1 MLVAYFC
8 IKVFFINFA
17 VSTAKFV
24 SINLAA
30 DSNSIEASAL
40 AAFWN
45 PPTEVKWPD
54 TWPSEVC
61 ISPIAVSAVEFEPV
75 ASDTFVA
82 VIPAVVFIVVVLPS
96 ASLVTPKVFALVPR
110 IAMLWN
116 FAEDTIASMESLTE
130 IASAFNAAVSDAS
143 FV

>member
-1 MLVAYFC
+1 M
-8 IKVFFINFA
+8 
-17 VSTAKFV
+17 
-24 SINLAA
+24 
-30 DSNSIEASAL
+30 
-40 AAFWN
+40 
-45 PPTEVKWPD
+45 
-54 TWPSEVC
+54 
-61 ISPIAVSAVEFEPV
+61 

-116 FAEDTIASMESLTE
+116 FAEDTIASIESLTE

-143 FV
+143 FVEFVSAIPIYLNLVANAANSISADSALKSKSNATCVDETTC